1 MYNTFFNLKIYEQ
14 FGGQVEDLK
23 KENELGVLVTMDIGY
38 TKETVDRIIA
48 ENTPFVPRYTQEGIT
63 IPVQV
68 FEDPGAELALMD
80 GLVQM
85 SLMGMYRLVISKRCV
100 ANVQRAVLTRYPGD
114 NPLFQGQGPD
124 GSDPFAVDVLDLG
137 DQYLIEVPLLLL
149 LEDSYKFLK
158 LYSK

>member
-23 KENELGVLVTMDIGY
+23 KENELGVLVTMDIIY
-38 TKETVDRIIA
+38 NKETVDRIIA
-48 ENTPFVPRYTQEGIT
+48 ENTPFVPRYTQGGMT

-68 FEDPGAELALMD
+68 EVPDDETA
-80 GLVQM
+80 QM
-85 SLMGMYRLVISKRCV
+85 SLMGMYRLVISKRCI

-114 NPLFQGQGPD
+114 NPVFQGQG
-124 GSDPFAVDVLDLG
+124 SNRLDPFAVDVLDLG
-137 DQYLIEVPLLLL
+137 DRYLIEVPLLLL
-149 LEDSYKFLK
+149 IEDSYKFLK